1 MKLLHPEIHP
11 LILAFIILEI
21 VLTTALAAYKLAR
34 PTDQN
39 LTLDIGL
46 LLLLMVYN
54 TCGGVLPNPQL
65 PGDYVSQQ
73 IIVYG
78 SGFLAAAYFPYY
90 VSKGFEITTLKFHA
104 KTGPILCMALHFL
117 IFTVIFIKT
126 QDLKTAERVL
136 LLLPVYG
143 LFLLGKIIHGIYLK
157 YDRSWT
163 SQKAAALIS
172 IISIC
177 LLPWIGLPIILWFN
191 WPQHFEIAA
200 TNSGF
205 LILLAFH
212 LTQAIKHLRAEN
224 ILLAFNAK
232 SPLESAN
239 VHERIIFN
247 SKRYS
252 LTNRET
258 EIVQYLYKGWTY
270 KQIADALF
278 ISERTVGKH
287 IQNIFEKMDIS
298 NRYELTHKLGA

>member
-1 MKLLHPEIHP
+1 MTLLYFEIHP
-11 LILAFIILEI
+11 LILAFITLEI
-21 VLTTALAAYKLAR
+21 VLTTALATYKLAR

-39 LTLDIGL
+39 LILDIGL
-46 LLLLMVYN
+46 LLLLIIYN
-54 TCGGVLPNPQL
+54 TCGAVLPHPQL

-73 IIVYG
+73 IIAYG

-90 VSKGFEITTLKFHA
+90 LSKCFEITTLKFHA
-104 KTGPILCMALHFL
+104 KTGAIVCMAIHFL
-117 IFTVIFIKT
+117 IFAVIFIKT
-126 QDLKTAERVL
+126 QNLKTAEQAL

-157 YDRSWT
+157 YDRLWT
-163 SQKAAALIS
+163 SKKTAAQIS

-177 LLPWIGLPIILWFN
+177 LLPWIGLPMILWFN
-191 WPQHFEIAA
+191 WPQQFEIAA

-212 LTQAIKHLRAEN
+212 LKQAIKHLREEN
-224 ILLAFNAK
+224 LILTFNAK
-232 SPLESAN
+232 SLLESAN

-247 SKRYS
+247 AKSYS

-258 EIVQYLYKGWTY
+258 EIAQYLYKGCTY

-298 NRYELTHKLGA
+298 NRYELVHKLTA